1 MKKLTVI
8 SGKGGTGKTTM
19 TANFSALAE
28 NHVIADCDVDA
39 PNMHLLLKPEVQKE
53 EEFSGGKIAVRN
65 ARKCTDCGLCYKHCR
80 FNAVN
85 EDFSINPFKCEGC
98 SVCAEVCPEDAIE
111 MKPDLTGHVYHSNTK
126 FAPMIHARLKAGAE
140 NSGKLVTEV
149 RDIAEKRA
157 KEKDKELVLVDG
169 SPGIGCPVI
178 ASLNGVDMA
187 LIVTEPTK
195 SGLSDLKRVLEM
207 IEHFD
212 LTASVVINKYDLN
225 ENMAD
230 NIEKFCNDNNIEV
243 LARIPYSPV
252 FVELLREGRLLVE
265 EKRDSQIGQLLQ
277 SLWSDILEIL
287 D

>member
-1 MKKLTVI
+1 
-8 SGKGGTGKTTM
+8 
-19 TANFSALAE
+19 
-28 NHVIADCDVDA
+28 
-39 PNMHLLLKPEVQKE
+39 
-53 EEFSGGKIAVRN
+53 
-65 ARKCTDCGLCYKHCR
+65 
-80 FNAVN
+80 
-85 EDFSINPFKCEGC
+85 
-98 SVCAEVCPEDAIE
+98 
-111 MKPDLTGHVYHSNTK
+111 
-126 FAPMIHARLKAGAE
+126 IHARLKAGAE

-225 ENMAD
+225 KNMAD
-230 NIEKFCNDNNIEV
+230 NIEKFCDDNNIEV